1 MRRLLVAALLILAV
15 PTTSHALVGL
25 GLRLG
30 YGVPTGDLA
39 KGSKYKD
46 VIDSQVPLQ
55 LDVMFGPRSAQYGF
69 YVGYA
74 PNQVDTTGIPASV
87 SVTSSTTRVGLQ
99 ATRQLLDL
107 GLVGI
112 WAGAASGLEVY
123 QMEIKGGTTVAKMQV
138 RGWEFLTVTAGVDMK
153 ALPLLDL
160 GAFVS
165 AGFGQFGVATVSIGG
180 VDSTQGIGADKR
192 THGLVQLGIRGMIS
206 L

>member
-1 MRRLLVAALLILAV
+1 MRRLLLAALLVLAV

-30 YGVPTGDLA
+30 YGVPNGDLA

-46 VIDSQVPLQ
+46 TIDSQVPLQ
-55 LDVMFGPRSAQYGF
+55 LDVMFGPRSAQYGL

-74 PNQVDTTGIPASV
+74 PNQVDTTGIPS
-87 SVTSSTTRVGLQ
+87 SISITSSTTRVGLQ

-112 WAGAASGLEVY
+112 WAGAASGLEIF
-123 QMEIKGGTTVAKMQV
+123 QLEMKGPIPTARMQV

-165 AGFGQFGVATVSIGG
+165 AGFGQFGVSTLKVSG
-180 VDSTQGIGADKR
+180 VETTQGIGADKR
-192 THGLVQLGIRGMIS
+192 VHGLVQLGLRGMIS